1 VYDPQSFKQ
10 KILKVVNLTTDL
22 DCGEFLESQEDE
34 LNMCLRL
41 WQKNYPNCE
50 FAVYGIT
57 LTREEIRIK

>member
-1 VYDPQSFKQ
+1 MYEPQSFKQ
-10 KILKVVNLTTDL
+10 SILKVVNLTTDL

-50 FAVYGIT
+50 FAVYKIIQI
-57 LTREEIRIK
+57 REEIRVK